1 MKSPKSV
8 KWKETAGHGERERLS
23 PTQNTCG
30 SSLIPTHSTHPHLLW
45 LHHSNAWIN
54 NAKKKQ
60 KKLVGVG
67 TTVVLIHD
75 CTRAVL
81 QFFVCSFG
89 LVSCCR
95 WKLLDTKWVTKL
107 HQKWR
112 LSFGLWSVDYWRLLY
127 DRRLKLHYQKNQIY
141 PTRSSVKLYF
151 LLQLNVRILNYN
163 CLILTKNK
171 HLCLCLYKMSSSET
185 LLSSPLPF
193 LPLLVPSHS
202 PTTVIMRC
210 HSSKLVL
217 LNYTPCLNME
227 QILLF
232 WSHPAPRG
240 SGRLHHPLI
249 LTASGAA
256 ATLPGWFIP
265 LGGDAVDPSRC
276 RGTIR
281 WPPADWSYG
290 C

>member
-1 MKSPKSV
+1 MV
-8 KWKETAGHGERERLS
+8 KGNVFLPHRTPVAPVWYLHTPRTHICFGYITAMHG
-23 PTQNTCG
+23 
-30 SSLIPTHSTHPHLLW
+30 STMQ
-45 LHHSNAWIN
+45 
-54 NAKKKQ
+54 KKKQ

-67 TTVVLIHD
+67 TTVLLIHD

-81 QFFVCSFG
+81 QFFGTSVHLDSFPVVVENFSG
-89 LVSCCR
+89 
-95 WKLLDTKWVTKL
+95 KNDTKWVTKL

-127 DRRLKLHYQKNQIY
+127 DRRLKLHYQKIQIY
-141 PTRSSVKLYF
+141 PMCSSVKLYF
-151 LLQLNVRILNYN
+151 LLQLKVRLLNYN

-171 HLCLCLYKMSSSET
+171 HLRLCLYKMSSSET

-193 LPLLVPSHS
+193 LVPSHS

-232 WSHPAPRG
+232 WSCPAPRG